1 MLYCLNFDIIKI
13 IVYFYTVNI
22 LTLYKKCYNFL
33 RKEDIMKV
41 KNLNS
46 SSRKTRKLIKETF
59 AELIAEKKSLSNI
72 TVTELVKRADITR
85 SSFYTHYDSIYDVAQ
100 DIQNET
106 LDLLSSTLEQIQSI
120 PDVYNYLDQIF
131 IYIKENENIY
141 STILSSNEP
150 LYFSNRLNILI
161 NKTLQ
166 EALINSNHA
175 DLILKVTFFTDGCM
189 DLITKYFRKEINN
202 SLEDINKFIKELFKK
217 IFL

>member
-1 MLYCLNFDIIKI
+1 
-13 IVYFYTVNI
+13 
-22 LTLYKKCYNFL
+22 
-33 RKEDIMKV
+33 MKV

-46 SSRKTRKLIKETF
+46 SSRKTRKLIKDTF

-85 SSFYTHYDSIYDVAQ
+85 SSFYTHYESIYDVAQ

-106 LDLLSSTLEQIQSI
+106 LDLLSSTLNQIHSI
-120 PDVYNYLDQIF
+120 PDVYNYFDQIF
-131 IYIKENENIY
+131 AYIKENESIY

-150 LYFSNRLNILI
+150 LYFSNRLNLLI

-189 DLITKYFRKEINN
+189 DIIIKYFRKEINN
-202 SLEDINKFIKELFKK
+202 SLDDINKFTKDVFKK
-217 IFL
+217 FFL

>member
-1 MLYCLNFDIIKI
+1 MLTERKI
-13 IVYFYTVNI
+13 
-22 LTLYKKCYNFL
+22 
-33 RKEDIMKV
+33 IMKV

-46 SSRKTRKLIKETF
+46 SSRKTQKLIKETF
-59 AELIAEKKSLSNI
+59 AELVAEKKSLSCI

-106 LDLLSSTLEQIQSI
+106 LEMLNSTLKQIQSI

-131 IYIKENENIY
+131 DYIKENENIY
-141 STILSSNEP
+141 STVLSSNEP
-150 LYFSNRLNILI
+150 LLFSSRLNILI

-189 DLITKYFRKEINN
+189 DLIIKYFRKEINN
-202 SLEDINKFIKELFKK
+202 SLEEVNKFIKELFKK